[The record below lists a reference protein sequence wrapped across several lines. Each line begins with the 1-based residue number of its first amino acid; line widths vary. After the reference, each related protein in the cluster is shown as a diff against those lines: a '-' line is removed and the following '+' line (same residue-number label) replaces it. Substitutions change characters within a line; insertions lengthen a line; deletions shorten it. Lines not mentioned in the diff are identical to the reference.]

1 MRQSDVLHRCHR
13 TPVITAAGIDAYR
26 RGWIAVVLRDGRF
39 ADAHAAATLSDVV
52 SRLPDADAIGVDIP
66 IGLPARGP
74 RSADIE
80 ARRFVGPRR
89 SSVFPTLSLVV
100 WEASDLATARRLNV
114 ELTGRS
120 VSAQTFALRERVLE
134 ADALARSDPRIRE
147 VHPEVS
153 FRALADRPLT
163 SPKSSWAGIA
173 LRRGLLV
180 GAGIELPEDL
190 GEAGVAGI
198 DDVLDAAV
206 VAWSAHRVTLG
217 QAESFPAEPVA
228 GQDGIV
234 AAIWY

>member
-1 MRQSDVLHRCHR
+1 MCRAADDTLGALTV
-13 TPVITAAGIDAYR
+13 AAGIDGYP
-26 RGWIAVVLRDGRF
+26 RGWVAVVLRDGRY
-39 ADAHAAATLSDVV
+39 DAALVAPDLSGLVD
-52 SRLPDADAIGVDIP
+52 RLGTARCIGVDIP

-89 SSVFPTLSLVV
+89 SSVFPTLSRVV
-100 WEASDLATARRLNV
+100 WEASDLATARRLNL

-134 ADALARSDPRIRE
+134 ADALVRSDPRIRE

-153 FRALADRPLT
+153 FRALAGQPLT
-163 SPKSSWAGIA
+163 SAKSSWAGIA
-173 LRRGLLV
+173 LRRGLLL
-180 GAGIELPEDL
+180 GAGIELPDGL
-190 GEAGVAGI
+190 GEAGVARI

-206 VAWSAHRVTLG
+206 VAWSAHRIALG
-217 QAESFPAEPVA
+217 QAESFPADPVA
-228 GQDGIV
+228 GPDGIL